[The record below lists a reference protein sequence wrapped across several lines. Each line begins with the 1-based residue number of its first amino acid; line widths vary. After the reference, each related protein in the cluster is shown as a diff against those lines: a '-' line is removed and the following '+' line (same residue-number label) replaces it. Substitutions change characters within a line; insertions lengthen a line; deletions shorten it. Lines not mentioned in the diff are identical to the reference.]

1 MNKIIF
7 IIVIILILIYSSR
20 VETYFG
26 GYKKASEVVLPET
39 GIDLSEYREND
50 SEISLT
56 NDLIQEI
63 ILQTNKE
70 ISRKTKLCTY
80 IIETVKVKSYIHKE
94 NLTPVYRFMF
104 IAVKYGGFPFGF
116 AVSTDIRVLNEGPR
130 IELRDIEDKRYIDND
145 SKNQFTDN
153 LIEIAEESIEDRI
166 QNNPNLNEIEKIRL
180 KRDIKNLER
189 LKTAKRVK
197 IVEKPSVAV
206 LSLST
211 QPIHVIPPSDDKMS
225 VFTNPSLT
233 KEFVDYT
240 GVRQAELDMI
250 KINRFVDK
258 NVLDSQ
264 TMYGDKNVTSE
275 YFK

>member
-39 GIDLSEYREND
+39 GIDLSKYREND
-50 SEISLT
+50 SLMSLS
-56 NDLIQEI
+56 NDLMQEI

-70 ISRKTKLCTY
+70 IYKKTKLCTY

-116 AVSTDIRVLNEGPR
+116 AVSADIRVLNEGSR
-130 IELRDIEDKRYIDND
+130 IELREIEDQKYIDND
-145 SKNQFTDN
+145 SKNQFSDN
-153 LIEIAEESIEDRI
+153 LIDIAEEYIEDKI
-166 QNNPNLNEIEKIRL
+166 QNEKKLNEIEKIRL
-180 KRDIKNLER
+180 KRDMKKLEN

-197 IVEKPSVAV
+197 IVDKPSVAV

-211 QPIHVIPPSDDKMS
+211 QPLHVIPPSDDKIS

-258 NVLDSQ
+258 KILDSQ
-264 TMYGDKNVTSE
+264 TMYGDKT
-275 YFK
+275 

>member
-7 IIVIILILIYSSR
+7 VIVIILILIYSSR

-26 GYKKASEVVLPET
+26 GYKKESEVVLPET
-39 GIDLSEYREND
+39 GIDLSKYREND
-50 SEISLT
+50 SLMSLT
-56 NDLIQEI
+56 NDLMQEI

-70 ISRKTKLCTY
+70 IYRKTKLCSY

-130 IELRDIEDKRYIDND
+130 IELREIEDQKYIDND
-145 SKNQFTDN
+145 SKNQFSDN
-153 LIEIAEESIEDRI
+153 LIDIAEEYIEDKI
-166 QNNPNLNEIEKIRL
+166 QNEKKLNEIEKIRL
-180 KRDIKNLER
+180 KRDMKNLER

-197 IVEKPSVAV
+197 IVDKPSVAV

-211 QPIHVIPPSDDKMS
+211 QPLHVIPPSDDKMS

-258 NVLDSQ
+258 KILDSQ
-264 TMYGDKNVTSE
+264 TMYGDKTRDLNIL
-275 YFK
+275 

>member
-7 IIVIILILIYSSR
+7 VIVIILILIYSSR

-39 GIDLSEYREND
+39 GIDLSKYREND
-50 SEISLT
+50 SLMSLT
-56 NDLIQEI
+56 NDLMQEI

-70 ISRKTKLCTY
+70 IYRKTKLCSY

-130 IELRDIEDKRYIDND
+130 IELREIEDQKYIDND
-145 SKNQFTDN
+145 SKNQFSDN
-153 LIEIAEESIEDRI
+153 LIDIAEEYIEDKI
-166 QNNPNLNEIEKIRL
+166 QNETKLNEIEKIRL
-180 KRDIKNLER
+180 KRDMKKLEI

-197 IVEKPSVAV
+197 IVDKPSVAV

-211 QPIHVIPPSDDKMS
+211 QPLHVIPPSDDKMS

-258 NVLDSQ
+258 KILDSQ
-264 TMYGDKNVTSE
+264 TMYGDKTRGLNIL
-275 YFK
+275 

>member
-26 GYKKASEVVLPET
+26 GYKKESEVVLPET

-50 SEISLT
+50 REISLT
-56 NDLIQEI
+56 NDLMQEI

-116 AVSTDIRVLNEGPR
+116 AVSTDIRILNEGPR
-130 IELRDIEDKRYIDND
+130 IELRDIEDQSYLDDD

-153 LIEIAEESIEDRI
+153 LIEIAEESIGYRLE
-166 QNNPNLNEIEKIRL
+166 NNPNFNEIEKIRL

-211 QPIHVIPPSDDKMS
+211 QPIHVLPPSDDKMS

-250 KINRFVDK
+250 KMNRFVDK
-258 NVLDSQ
+258 KVLDSHV
-264 TMYGDKNVTSE
+264 MYANPYKSE
-275 YFK
+275 

>member
-1 MNKIIF
+1 M
-7 IIVIILILIYSSR
+7 
-20 VETYFG
+20 
-26 GYKKASEVVLPET
+26 
-39 GIDLSEYREND
+39 
-50 SEISLT
+50 SLT
-56 NDLIQEI
+56 NDLMQEI

-70 ISRKTKLCTY
+70 IYRKTKLCSY

-130 IELRDIEDKRYIDND
+130 IELREIEDQKYIDND
-145 SKNQFTDN
+145 SKNQFSDN
-153 LIEIAEESIEDRI
+153 LIDIAEEYIEDKI
-166 QNNPNLNEIEKIRL
+166 QNETKLNEIEKIRL
-180 KRDIKNLER
+180 KRDMKKLEI

-197 IVEKPSVAV
+197 IVDKPSVAV

-211 QPIHVIPPSDDKMS
+211 QPLHVIPPSDDKMS

-240 GVRQAELDMI
+240 GVRQSELDMI

-258 NVLDSQ
+258 KILDSQ
-264 TMYGDKNVTSE
+264 TMYGDKTRDLNIL
-275 YFK
+275 

>member
-7 IIVIILILIYSSR
+7 VIVIILILIYSSS

-26 GYKKASEVVLPET
+26 GYKKPSEVVLPET
-39 GIDLSEYREND
+39 GIDLSKYREND
-50 SEISLT
+50 SLMSLT
-56 NDLIQEI
+56 NDLMQEI

-70 ISRKTKLCTY
+70 IYRKTKLCSY

-130 IELRDIEDKRYIDND
+130 IELREIEDQKYIDND
-145 SKNQFTDN
+145 SKNQFSDN
-153 LIEIAEESIEDRI
+153 IIDIAEEYIEDKI
-166 QNNPNLNEIEKIRL
+166 QNETKLNEIEKIRL
-180 KRDIKNLER
+180 KRDMKNLEI

-197 IVEKPSVAV
+197 IVDKPSVAV

-211 QPIHVIPPSDDKMS
+211 QPLHVIPPSDDKMS

-258 NVLDSQ
+258 KILDSQ
-264 TMYGDKNVTSE
+264 TMYGDKTRDLNIL
-275 YFK
+275 

>member
-7 IIVIILILIYSSR
+7 VIVIILILIYSSR

-26 GYKKASEVVLPET
+26 GYKKPSEVVLPET
-39 GIDLSEYREND
+39 GIDLSKYREND
-50 SEISLT
+50 SLMSLT
-56 NDLIQEI
+56 NDLMQEI

-70 ISRKTKLCTY
+70 IYRKTKLCSY

-130 IELRDIEDKRYIDND
+130 IELREIEDQKYIDND
-145 SKNQFTDN
+145 SKNQFSDN
-153 LIEIAEESIEDRI
+153 IIDIAEEYIEDKI
-166 QNNPNLNEIEKIRL
+166 QNETKLNEIQKIRL
-180 KRDIKNLER
+180 KRDMKNLEI

-197 IVEKPSVAV
+197 IVDKPSVAV

-211 QPIHVIPPSDDKMS
+211 QPLHVIPPSDDKMS

-258 NVLDSQ
+258 KILDSQ
-264 TMYGDKNVTSE
+264 TMYGDKTRDLNIL
-275 YFK
+275 

>member
-7 IIVIILILIYSSR
+7 VIVIILILIYSSR

-26 GYKKASEVVLPET
+26 GYKKPSEVVLPET
-39 GIDLSEYREND
+39 GIDLSKYREND
-50 SEISLT
+50 SLMSLT
-56 NDLIQEI
+56 NDLMQEI

-70 ISRKTKLCTY
+70 IYRKTKLCSY

-130 IELRDIEDKRYIDND
+130 IELREIEDQKYIDND
-145 SKNQFTDN
+145 SKNQFSDN
-153 LIEIAEESIEDRI
+153 IIDIAEEYIEDKI
-166 QNNPNLNEIEKIRL
+166 QNETKLNEIEKIRL
-180 KRDIKNLER
+180 KRDMKNLEI

-197 IVEKPSVAV
+197 IVDKPSVAV

-211 QPIHVIPPSDDKMS
+211 QPLHVIPPSDDKMS

-258 NVLDSQ
+258 KILDSQ
-264 TMYGDKNVTSE
+264 TMYGDKTRDLNIL
-275 YFK
+275 